1 MTDATVDL
9 PQAAKRAGSP
19 ARRLFQSF
27 VPVLLIAGF
36 FVAWEVIQR
45 ATHYPPDFIAPLPS
59 AILVYTVQKFP
70 MLMSN
75 LLVTLMEAGIG
86 FVLGN
91 LLAIGLAIVSVFNKD
106 VERAIMPFAL
116 AVRSIPIIAITPV
129 LVFLL
134 GMGLSSKIAV
144 AVIVSFFPTLV
155 NMIVGLKTV
164 DRRLLELLY
173 VLNANKWQT
182 LVRVRLPSSMPSFFA
197 ALKIAVPSSFLGA
210 AVAEWI
216 NASAGIGYLIII
228 STYQFNTVM
237 LYSTMLISTL
247 VSALAYFAV
256 VWLEGILVPWQKH
269 MMADLQN

>member
-1 MTDATVDL
+1 MTDASTRL
-9 PQAAKRAGSP
+9 PAAATTGAP
-19 ARRLFQSF
+19 RRGLLHRSL
-27 VPVLLIAGF
+27 PVLLIAGF
-36 FVAWEVIQR
+36 FLSWEVIQR
-45 ATHYPPDFIAPLPS
+45 ATGYPPDFIAPLPS
-59 AILVYTVQKFP
+59 SVVVYTGLKFRL
-70 MLMSN
+70 LMEN
-75 LLVTLMEAGIG
+75 LLVTVIEATIG
-86 FVLGN
+86 FVIGN
-91 LLAIGLAIVSVFNKD
+91 VLAVGLAILSVFSKN

-134 GMGLSSKIAV
+134 GMGLESKIAV

-164 DRRLLELLY
+164 DRRLLELLF
-173 VLNANKWQT
+173 VFNASKWET

-197 ALKIAVPSSFLGA
+197 AMKIAVPSAFLGA

-216 NASAGIGYLIII
+216 NASSGIGYLIIV

-247 VSALAYFAV
+247 VSGLAYFAV
-256 VWLEGILVPWQKH
+256 GRLEGVLVPWQKH
-269 MMADLQN
+269 LTEHLEE